1 MKKEKEIKY
10 DMILKLPAGNALPKP
25 QVSTVIG
32 PSGISLADFCEEFNK
47 WSKDMQGIVEFG
59 VIIYNDSNYR
69 FLTKEEYLKYQENKF
84 NTIMS
89 ASKFYKE
96 FKEDEDRRFH
106 R

>member
-1 MKKEKEIKY
+1 MEKAIKY
-10 DMILKLPAGNALPKP
+10 DMILRLPAGNALPKP
-25 QVSTVIG
+25 PVSTVIG
-32 PSGISLADFCEEFNK
+32 PSGISLADFCEKFNK

-59 VIIYNDSNYR
+59 VIIYNDSNYK
-69 FLTKEEYLKYQENKF
+69 FLTKEEYLKYKENIFF
-84 NTIMS
+84 NIIMP